1 MPSYGA
7 HDAVDPDA
15 WIVRGQAKAGTTHH
29 YRCATAYGIVN
40 HDRVTLAVVFMRAT
54 DTLPSVVERLL
65 TIVRAAGYRI
75 GCLYADKGFCRVA
88 VIRYLQAEQVPAVI
102 AALIQGG
109 TRALY
114 QGNKSSWTRYTFSS
128 HKAGS
133 VTVQLAVVRRFAK
146 RRGKKRGVWC
156 LFVSLGIGYDLRGI
170 REDYLKRFGIESSS
184 RITDAGTHLLT
195 QCRAA
200 LSAHRGGTAAAEVLD
215 RHPVAL
221 PAATRSGTASGGPRP
236 AAAATVLRLA
246 RRCRHRHLRHGPRA

>member
-7 HDAVDPDA
+7 HDAADPDA
-15 WIVRGQAKAGTTHH
+15 RIVRGQAKAGTTHH

-88 VIRYLQAEQVPAVI
+88 VIRYLQAEQVLAVI

-156 LFVSLGIGYDLRGI
+156 LFVSLGVGYDLMGI
-170 REDYLKRFGIESSS
+170 REAWRKRFGIESSS
-184 RITDAGTHLLT
+184 RIAERLRVRTASRSAGLRFLLI
-195 QCRAA
+195 
-200 LSAHRGGTAAAEVLD
+200 G
-215 RHPVAL
+215 VAL
-221 PAATRSGTASGGPRP
+221 VLQNGWITIQRRYLRRPGREPRRG
-236 AAAATVLRLA
+236 ARDQLRL
-246 RRCRHRHLRHGPRA
+246 LRFCAWLADAVTAI